1 MIKMYKPQKLSVI
14 YHIITSYIT
23 IVIGFIPTYRATKSH
38 ASRRSRWLAIPQ
50 ELLSEIHALGRQLS
64 MKTAELEAKKQ

>member
-23 IVIGFIPTYRATKSH
+23 IVIGFIPTYRAHK
-38 ASRRSRWLAIPQ
+38 IPWFAMARDPTGAAQ
-50 ELLSEIHALGRQLS
+50 RNPCFGTAALDENR
-64 MKTAELEAKKQ
+64 